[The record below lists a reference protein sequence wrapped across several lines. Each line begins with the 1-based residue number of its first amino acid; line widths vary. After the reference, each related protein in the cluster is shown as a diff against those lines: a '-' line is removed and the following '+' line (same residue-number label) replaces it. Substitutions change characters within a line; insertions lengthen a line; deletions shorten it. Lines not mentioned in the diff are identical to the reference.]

1 MNHPGASVRASA
13 ARVITQVLA
22 QGRSLKAELGL
33 ARNDFDDSR
42 DKALLE
48 AMCLSVIRHRRSLE
62 FALNKFLQKS
72 LQRQDPL
79 CHSVILVGLAQLHIL
94 KLSEHAAVS
103 ATVEAARLLGKQS
116 RAALVNAVLR
126 RSLREGLA
134 LSTDFGIAN
143 NHPDWLV
150 KQLQSDWPEQ
160 WQAIV
165 AANNLQAPLW
175 LRVNS
180 KKISRAKYAEQLI
193 ENGIPFTVSEL
204 FEQALSIDQ
213 ASSPTRLPGWHEGL
227 IAVQDLSA
235 QLTALALNL
244 KPGMDVLDMCAAPGG
259 KSAQLAEVVGVR
271 LVLLDKEAVRLRKV
285 QDLFERLQLDTT
297 HVQTLAADASLA
309 LPEQIPQLYDAI
321 LLDAP
326 CSATGVIR
334 RQPDVKWHRQAKD
347 IDQLNTLQWRLL
359 KNAWRHLKPGG
370 RLLYSTCSVLKAEN
384 ELLIAS
390 FLKQHS
396 DARAI
401 ALDARFGCVSGAG
414 RQRFPGENG
423 SDGFF
428 YALLERNQLNV

>member
-1 MNHPGASVRASA
+1 MSHPGAHVRASA

-33 ARNDFDDSR
+33 ARNDFDDTR

-48 AMCLSVIRHRRSLE
+48 AICLSVIRHRRSLE
-62 FALNKFLQKS
+62 FALNTFLQKS

-79 CHSVILVGLAQLHIL
+79 CHSVVLVGLAQLHIL

-103 ATVEAARLLGKQS
+103 ATVDAARLLGKES
-116 RAALVNAVLR
+116 RAALVNAILR
-126 RSLREGLA
+126 RSLREGMA
-134 LSTDFGIAN
+134 VSSNVGIAS
-143 NHPDWLV
+143 NHPDWLLS
-150 KQLQSDWPEQ
+150 QLQNDWPTH

-165 AANNLQAPLW
+165 EANNRQAPLW
-175 LRVNS
+175 LRVNG
-180 KKISRAKYAEQLI
+180 KKITRAKYGELLI
-193 ENGIPFTVSEL
+193 ENGVQFTISEL

-213 ASSPTRLPGWHEGL
+213 PISPTRLPGWQEGL
-227 IAVQDLSA
+227 IAVQDVSA
-235 QLTALALNL
+235 QLTALALNI

-259 KSAQLAEVVGVR
+259 KSAQMAEVQGVR
-271 LVLLDKEAVRLRKV
+271 LVLLDKEAVRLKKV
-285 QDLFERLQLDTT
+285 QDLFERLQLDTSN
-297 HVQTLAADASLA
+297 VQMLTADASLA
-309 LPEQIPQLYDAI
+309 LPEQLPPQFDAI

-326 CSATGVIR
+326 CSATGIIR

-359 KNAWRHLKPGG
+359 KNAWRYLKPGG

-384 ELLIAS
+384 ELLIEA

-396 DARAI
+396 DAHAI
-401 ALDARFGCVSGAG
+401 ALDARFGIASGVG
-414 RQRFPGENG
+414 WQRFPGENG

-428 YALLERNQLNV
+428 YALLEKSAT

>member
-1 MNHPGASVRASA
+1 LNLPGASVRASA

-33 ARNDFDDSR
+33 ARNDFEDSR

-94 KLSEHAAVS
+94 KLTEHAAVS

-116 RAALVNAVLR
+116 RAALVNAILR
-126 RSLREGLA
+126 RSLREGLSV
-134 LSTDFGIAN
+134 STDFGIAN

-150 KQLQSDWPEQ
+150 KQLQADWPEQ

-165 AANNLQAPLW
+165 EANNQQAPLW
-175 LRVNS
+175 LRVNG
-180 KKISRAKYAEQLI
+180 KHLTRAKYAELLI

-204 FEQALSIDQ
+204 FQQALSIDQ
-213 ASSPTRLPGWHEGL
+213 ACSPMRLPGWQEGM

-235 QLTALALNL
+235 QLTALALDV
-244 KPGMDVLDMCAAPGG
+244 KPSMDVLDMCAAPGG
-259 KSAQLAEVVGVR
+259 KSAQLAEIDGVR
-271 LVLLDKEAVRLRKV
+271 LVLLDKEAVRLKKV
-285 QDLFERLQLDTT
+285 HDLFERLQLDTK

-309 LPEQIPQLYDAI
+309 LPKQIPQSYDAI

-326 CSATGVIR
+326 CSATGIIR

-359 KNAWRHLKPGG
+359 KNAWCYLKPGG

-384 ELLIAS
+384 ELLIDA

-396 DARAI
+396 DAHGI
-401 ALDARFGCVSGAG
+401 ALDARFGIASGVG
-414 RQRFPGENG
+414 WQRFPGELG

-428 YALLERNQLNV
+428 YALLEKL

>member
-1 MNHPGASVRASA
+1 LNHLGASVRASA

-33 ARNDFDDSR
+33 ARNDFDDTR

-48 AMCLSVIRHRRSLE
+48 AICLAVIRHRRSLE

-79 CHSVILVGLAQLHIL
+79 CHSVILVGLAQLHLL

-134 LSTDFGIAN
+134 VSADFGIAN

-150 KQLQSDWPEQ
+150 KQLQTDWPEN
-160 WQAIV
+160 WQAIIE
-165 AANNLQAPLW
+165 ANNQQAPLW
-175 LRVNS
+175 LRVNG
-180 KKISRAKYAEQLI
+180 KQLTRAKYAELLI
-193 ENGIPFTVSEL
+193 ENGIAFTVSEL

-213 ASSPTRLPGWHEGL
+213 SCSPTRLPGWQEGM

-235 QLTALALNL
+235 QLTAIALNV

-259 KSAQLAEVVGVR
+259 KSAQLAEVDGVH
-271 LVLLDKEAVRLRKV
+271 LVLLDKEEVRLKKV
-285 QDLFERLQLDTT
+285 HDLFERLQLDTT
-297 HVQTLAADASLA
+297 HIQTLAADTCLA

-326 CSATGVIR
+326 CSATGIIR

-359 KNAWRHLKPGG
+359 KNAWHYLKPGG

-384 ELLIAS
+384 EFLIAS

-401 ALDARFGCVSGAG
+401 ALDARFGIASGAG
-414 RQRFPGENG
+414 WQRFPGEEDG
-423 SDGFF
+423 DGFY
-428 YALLERNQLNV
+428 YALLQKA

>member
-1 MNHPGASVRASA
+1 MSHPGASVRASA

-33 ARNDFDDSR
+33 ARNDFDDTR

-48 AMCLSVIRHRRSLE
+48 AICFSVIRHRRSLE
-62 FALNKFLQKS
+62 YALNKFLQKS

-79 CHSVILVGLAQLHIL
+79 CHSVVLVGLVQLHVL

-116 RAALVNAVLR
+116 RAALVNAILR

-134 LSTDFGIAN
+134 VSTDFGIAN

-150 KQLQSDWPEQ
+150 KQLQADWPEQ
-160 WQAIV
+160 WQAIIE
-165 AANNLQAPLW
+165 ANNQQAPLW
-175 LRVNS
+175 LRVNG
-180 KKISRAKYAEQLI
+180 KKISRAKYGELLI
-193 ENGIPFTVSEL
+193 DNDVSFAVSEL
-204 FEQALSIDQ
+204 FEQALSIEQ
-213 ASSPTRLPGWHEGL
+213 ASSPTRLPGWHEGM

-235 QLTALALNL
+235 QLTALALDI

-259 KSAQLAEVVGVR
+259 KSAQLAEVDGVH

-285 QDLFERLQLDTT
+285 QDLFERLQLDTKNIQIM
-297 HVQTLAADASLA
+297 VADASLA
-309 LPEQIPQLYDAI
+309 LPEELPQQFDAI

-326 CSATGVIR
+326 CSATGIIR

-359 KNAWRHLKPGG
+359 KNAWRYLKSGG

-384 ELLIAS
+384 ELLIDS

-396 DARAI
+396 DAHAI
-401 ALDARFGCVSGAG
+401 TLDACFGTVSGVG
-414 RQRFPGENG
+414 RQRFPGEHG
-423 SDGFF
+423 ADGFF
-428 YALLERNQLNV
+428 YALLQRS